1 MSHASE
7 YLDRLIEDTPEA
19 VGSVKS
25 TMDTISKNNL
35 SSFSHMNHEIG
46 LLLGQVQSGKT
57 GQMFGVM
64 SAAADSGFDLFLVL
78 TSGMT
83 ALQQQTFE
91 RAMQSLDTFNV
102 CNENDEVRFF
112 SKKLRQ
118 PTAIV
123 LKKNASVLRKWKNH
137 LASSGYCTGRPIF
150 IIDDEADAT
159 SLNTKVNKKELEE
172 KSTINQLL
180 EDIKHLCTSSFY
192 LQVTA
197 TPQPLLL
204 QSLDSGWKPKFI
216 HYFKPGNGYLGG
228 SFFYSKPTPFTNI
241 STQDDE
247 LSALLETDDTPH
259 GLKLAAAT
267 YLVTAAHQMSEKQ
280 KVCNFLIHPSSK
292 IDDHTVILNKLRKYM
307 NYVIANTD
315 DRSILSQLEQSYVGL
330 RQSKPDIID
339 FKDVIEFLASG
350 PKLNY
355 ITMNSGPD
363 SETTPDINT
372 GLNIVVGGNSL
383 GRGVTFKGLQTVY
396 YLRSAKKPQA
406 DTFWQ
411 HSRMFGYDRDPLLM
425 RIFMPRALY
434 NLFAEINSS
443 NEALYDQIEQGN
455 LDKLQLVFP
464 PGIKPTRSSVVDRN
478 KLDVLVGGVNY
489 FPPNPDQSN
498 ALTLDAILEKY
509 DSQKLTHEIDTAT
522 AIHILSNIKDD
533 KINNWSIGSYIS
545 ALRALSSQKGFDD
558 KLTLVVRRNRN
569 IGNKTGTMLSPDDR
583 RISSSIE
590 NKSVITLYRNIGDP
604 DKGWDG
610 SPFWMPN
617 LKLPKGK
624 VFYTGKDLEGDS
636 NPEG

>member
-1 MSHASE
+1 MSHAKE
-7 YLDRLIEDTPEA
+7 YLSRLAEDTPEA
-19 VGSVKS
+19 VLSVRE

-35 SSFSHMNHEIG
+35 ATFSHMDHEVG

-64 SAAADSGFDLFLVL
+64 SAAADHGFELFLVL

-91 RAMQSLDTFNV
+91 RAMQSIDTFNV

-118 PTAIV
+118 PTAVV

-159 SLNTKVNKKELEE
+159 SLNTKVNKKEIEE

-180 EDIKHLCTSSFY
+180 EDIKQLCTSSFY

-216 HYFKPGNGYLGG
+216 HYFRPGNGYLGG
-228 SFFYSKPTPFTNI
+228 SFFYSKPTPFTNK

-247 LSALLETDDTPH
+247 LSLLLETDDTPH
-259 GLKLAAAT
+259 GLKLAATT
-267 YLVTAAHQMSEKQ
+267 YLITSAHQMNEKR

-292 IDDHTVILNKLRKYM
+292 IDDHSVIMRKLKKYM
-307 NYVIANTD
+307 KQVIADPRNPVIQ
-315 DRSILSQLEQSYVGL
+315 RQLEQSYVDL

-339 FKDVIEFLASG
+339 FKDVISFLESD
-350 PKLNY
+350 PDFRY

-363 SETTPDINT
+363 SETTPDIDT
-372 GLNIVVGGNSL
+372 GLNVVVGGNSL

-425 RIFMPRALY
+425 RVFMPRALY

-443 NEALYDQIEQGN
+443 NEVLYDQIEQGN
-455 LDKLQLVFP
+455 LDKLQLMFP
-464 PGIKPTRSSVVDRN
+464 PGVKPTRDSVVDRS

-498 ALTLDAILEKY
+498 AFELDPALEKY
-509 DSQKLTHEIDTAT
+509 DAYRSYHTINTDTA
-522 AIHILSNIKDD
+522 IEILSKIKDD
-533 KINNWSIGSYIS
+533 KINNWSISSYIS
-545 ALRALSSQKGFDD
+545 ALRSLSSEKGFEDSVV
-558 KLTLVVRRNRN
+558 LIVRRGRN

-583 RISSSIE
+583 KLGSSIE
-590 NKSVITLYRNIGDP
+590 NKSVITLYRNVGDP

-624 VFYTGKDLEGDS
+624 VFYTGKTT
-636 NPEG
+636 

>member
-1 MSHASE
+1 MTRTHAKE
-7 YLDRLIEDTPEA
+7 YLERLSEDTPEA
-19 VGSVKS
+19 VASVRETIEAIS
-25 TMDTISKNNL
+25 TNNL
-35 SSFSHMNHEIG
+35 SKFTYMDHEVG

-64 SAAADSGFDLFLVL
+64 SAAADHGFELFLVL

-91 RAMQSLDTFNV
+91 RAMESIDTFNV
-102 CNENDEVRFF
+102 CNENDEVRFL

-118 PTAIV
+118 PTVVV
-123 LKKNASVLRKWKNH
+123 LKKNASVLRKWKNF

-180 EDIKHLCTSSFY
+180 EDIKHLCSSSFY

-197 TPQPLLL
+197 TPQPILL
-204 QSLDSGWKPKFI
+204 QSLESGWKPKFI
-216 HYFKPGNGYLGG
+216 HYFRPGNNYLGG

-247 LSALLETDDTPH
+247 LSLLLETNETPH
-259 GLKLAAAT
+259 GLKLAATT
-267 YLVTAAHQMSEKQ
+267 YLITAAHQMNEKR

-292 IDDHTVILNKLRKYM
+292 IDDHTVIANKLKKYM
-307 NYVIANTD
+307 QYVISNTD
-315 DRSILSQLEQSYVGL
+315 DIEVRRQLEQSYVGL
-330 RQSKPDIID
+330 QRSKPDIID
-339 FKDVIEFLASG
+339 FNDVIEFLDSK
-350 PKLNY
+350 PDFKY

-363 SETTPDINT
+363 SETTPNIGT
-372 GLNIVVGGNSL
+372 GLNVVVGGNSL

-425 RIFMPRALY
+425 RVFMPRALY

-443 NEALYDQIEQGN
+443 NEVLYDQIEQGN
-455 LDKLQLVFP
+455 IDKLQLMFP
-464 PGIKPTRSSVVDRN
+464 PGIKPTRDNVVDKS

-498 ALTLDAILEKY
+498 AFALDPLLAEFDEKEPM
-509 DSQKLTHEIDTAT
+509 HIIDTET
-522 AIHILSNIKDD
+522 AINILSKIEDD
-533 KINNWSIGSYIS
+533 KINNWNISSYIS
-545 ALRALSSQKGFDD
+545 ALKSLSSQKGFED
-558 KLTLVVRRNRN
+558 KVVLVVRRNRN
-569 IGNKTGTMLSPDDR
+569 IGNKTGTMLSEDDR
-583 RISSSIE
+583 RLGSKIDDT
-590 NKSVITLYRNIGDP
+590 SVITLYRNVGDP

-624 VFYTGKDLEGDS
+624 VFYTSKEAAQ
-636 NPEG
+636 

>member
-1 MSHASE
+1 MSHISE
-7 YLDRLIEDTPEA
+7 YLTNLAEDTPEA
-19 VGSVKS
+19 VASVRE
-25 TMDTISKNNL
+25 TVDEISKNHLAN
-35 SSFSHMNHEIG
+35 FSHMNHDVG

-57 GQMFGVM
+57 SQMFGVM
-64 SAAADSGFDLFLVL
+64 AAAADHGFELFLVL

-91 RAMQSLDTFNV
+91 RAMQSIDTFNV
-102 CNENDEVRFF
+102 CNENDEVRFL

-118 PTAIV
+118 PTAMV

-137 LASSGYCTGRPIF
+137 LASSGYCVGRPIF

-159 SLNTKVNKKELEE
+159 SLNTKVNKKLLEE
-172 KSTINQLL
+172 KSTINQTL
-180 EDIKHLCTSSFY
+180 EDIKHLCSSSFY

-247 LSALLETDDTPH
+247 LSLLLETDETPH
-259 GLKLAAAT
+259 GLKLAVTT
-267 YLVTAAHQMSEKQ
+267 YLITAAHQMSESR

-292 IDDHTVILNKLRKYM
+292 IDDHTVISNKLKKYM
-307 NYVIANTD
+307 KFVLANTGD
-315 DRSILSQLEQSYVGL
+315 PEVLRQLEQSYVGL

-339 FKDVIEFLASG
+339 FKDVIVFLNSEPEF
-350 PKLNY
+350 KY

-372 GLNIVVGGNSL
+372 GLNVVVGGNSL

-411 HSRMFGYDRDPLLM
+411 HCRMFGYDRDPLLM
-425 RIFMPRALY
+425 RVFMPRALY

-443 NEALYDQIEQGN
+443 NEVLYEQVEQGN
-455 LDKLQLVFP
+455 LDKLQLMFP
-464 PGIKPTRSSVVDRN
+464 PGLKPTRDSVVDKS
-478 KLDVLVGGVNY
+478 KLDILVGGVNY

-498 ALTLDAILEKY
+498 AFDLDPVLEQYSEKML
-509 DSQKLTHEIDTAT
+509 SHEITTDA
-522 AIHILSNIKDD
+522 AIGILSKIKDD
-533 KINNWSIGSYIS
+533 KINNWNISSYIS
-545 ALRALSSQKGFDD
+545 ALRALSSEKGFDD
-558 KLTLVVRRNRN
+558 KVILIVRRDRN

-583 RISSSIE
+583 KLGSTITK
-590 NKSVITLYRNIGDP
+590 KSVITLYRNVGDP

-624 VFYTGKDLEGDS
+624 VFYTGKDSD
-636 NPEG
+636 

>member
-1 MSHASE
+1 MSHSSD
-7 YLDRLIEDTPEA
+7 YLTRLAEETPEA
-19 VGSVKS
+19 VASVRE
-25 TMDTISKNNL
+25 TMSAISENNL
-35 SSFSHMNHEIG
+35 VNFSHMDHVVG

-57 GQMFGVM
+57 GQMFGAM
-64 SAAADSGFDLFLVL
+64 AAAADHGFELFLVL

-83 ALQQQTFE
+83 VLQQQTFE
-91 RAMQSLDTFNV
+91 RAMGSIDTFNI
-102 CNENDEVRFF
+102 CNESDEVRFF

-118 PTAIV
+118 PIAIV
-123 LKKNASVLRKWKNH
+123 LKKNASILRKWKNH

-159 SLNTKVNKKELEE
+159 SLNTKINEKDAEE

-180 EDIKHLCTSSFY
+180 DDIKKLCTSSFY

-204 QSLDSGWKPKFI
+204 QTLESGWKPKFI

-247 LSALLETDDTPH
+247 LSLLLETDETPH
-259 GLKLAAAT
+259 GLKLAATT
-267 YLVTAAHQMSEKQ
+267 YLITAAHQMEEKR

-292 IDDHTVILNKLRKYM
+292 IDDHAVIAQKLKNYM
-307 NYVIANTD
+307 NHVITNID
-315 DRSILSQLEQSYVGL
+315 DKDVQRQLEQSYVGL

-339 FKDVIEFLASG
+339 FKNVISFLKSK
-350 PKLNY
+350 PDFKY

-363 SETTPDINT
+363 SEATPNINT
-372 GLNIVVGGNSL
+372 GLNVVVGGNSL

-411 HSRMFGYDRDPLLM
+411 HSRMFGYDRDPLMM
-425 RIFMPRALY
+425 RVFMPRALY

-443 NEALYDQIEQGN
+443 NEVLYDQIEQGN
-455 LDKLQLVFP
+455 ISKLQLMFP
-464 PGIKPTRSSVVDRN
+464 PGVKPTRDNVIDKS

-498 ALTLDAILEKY
+498 AFELDPVLAQYDEQRPSHTINTEIAIE
-509 DSQKLTHEIDTAT
+509 
-522 AIHILSNIKDD
+522 ILSHIRDD
-533 KINNWSIGSYIS
+533 KANNWSIESYVS
-545 ALRALSSQKGFDD
+545 ALRSLASEKGFEDRIS
-558 KLTLVVRRNRN
+558 LIVRRNRN
-569 IGNKTGTMLSPDDR
+569 IGNQTGTMLSPDDR
-583 RISSSIE
+583 HLGASITD
-590 NKSVITLYRNIGDP
+590 KSVITMYRNVGDS

-610 SPFWMPN
+610 SPFWMTN

-624 VFYTGKDLEGDS
+624 IFYTSIEND
-636 NPEG
+636 N

>member
-7 YLDRLIEDTPEA
+7 YLARLTEETPEA
-19 VGSVKS
+19 VSSVRS
-25 TMDTISKNNL
+25 TMEAISKNNL
-35 SSFSHMNHEIG
+35 SSFSHMDHEIG

-64 SAAADSGFDLFLVL
+64 STAADHGFELFLVL

-91 RAMQSLDTFNV
+91 RAMQSIDTFNV

-118 PTAIV
+118 PTVVV

-137 LASSGYCTGRPIF
+137 LASSGYCQGRPIF

-204 QSLDSGWKPKFI
+204 QSLESGWKPKFI

-247 LSALLETDDTPH
+247 LSLLLETDLTPH
-259 GLKLAAAT
+259 GLKLAATT
-267 YLVTAAHQMSEKQ
+267 YLVTAAHRMREKR

-292 IDDHTVILNKLRKYM
+292 IDDHTVIATKLKNYM
-307 NYVIANTD
+307 QFVIDNVDSTEVH
-315 DRSILSQLEQSYVGL
+315 SQLEQSYVGL

-339 FKDVIEFLASG
+339 FKDVVNFLKSR
-350 PKLNY
+350 PNFKY

-372 GLNIVVGGNSL
+372 GLNVVVGGNSL

-425 RIFMPRALY
+425 RVFMPRALY

-443 NEALYDQIEQGN
+443 NEVLYEQIEQGN
-455 LDKLQLVFP
+455 LDKLQLMFP
-464 PGIKPTRSSVVDRN
+464 PGVKPTRDSVIDKS
-478 KLDVLVGGVNY
+478 KLDILVGGVNY

-498 ALTLDAILEKY
+498 AFELDPILEQYNEKQL
-509 DSQKLTHEIDTAT
+509 SHEITTAA
-522 AIHILSNIKDD
+522 AIDILSKIRDD
-533 KINNWSIGSYIS
+533 KINNWNISSYIS
-545 ALRALSSQKGFDD
+545 ALRSLSSEKGFDD
-558 KLTLVVRRNRN
+558 KIILIIRRDRN

-583 RISSSIE
+583 KLGSSID
-590 NKSVITLYRNIGDP
+590 NKSVITLYRNVGDS

-617 LKLPKGK
+617 LKLPKGR
-624 VFYTGKDLEGDS
+624 VFYTSKDLLET
-636 NPEG
+636 E

>member
-1 MSHASE
+1 MSHTSE
-7 YLDRLIEDTPEA
+7 YLARLAEDTPEA
-19 VGSVKS
+19 VASVRS
-25 TMDTISKNNL
+25 TVEAISKNNL
-35 SSFSHMNHEIG
+35 NNFSHMDHEVG

-64 SAAADSGFDLFLVL
+64 SAAADHGFELFLIL

-91 RAMQSLDTFNV
+91 RAMQSIDTFNV
-102 CNENDEVRFF
+102 CNESDDVRFF

-123 LKKNASVLRKWKNH
+123 LKKNASVLKKWKNH
-137 LASSGYCTGRPIF
+137 LASSGYCQGRPIF

-216 HYFKPGNGYLGG
+216 HYFKPGSAYLGG

-247 LSALLETDDTPH
+247 LSLLLETDATPH
-259 GLKLAAAT
+259 GLKLAAT
-267 YLVTAAHQMSEKQ
+267 SYLVTAAHQMSEKR

-292 IDDHTVILNKLRKYM
+292 IDDHTVIAGKLKSYMKY
-307 NYVIANTD
+307 VLANTD
-315 DRSILSQLEQSYVGL
+315 DPEILTQLEQSYVGL

-339 FKDVIEFLASG
+339 FKDVIEFLQSK
-350 PKLNY
+350 PDFKY

-363 SETTPDINT
+363 SETTPDIDT
-372 GLNIVVGGNSL
+372 GLNVIVGGNSL

-425 RIFMPRALY
+425 RVFMPRALY

-443 NEALYDQIEQGN
+443 NEVLFDQIEQGN
-455 LDKLQLVFP
+455 LDKLQLMFP
-464 PGIKPTRSSVVDRN
+464 PGVKPTRDSVVDKS
-478 KLDVLVGGVNY
+478 KLDILVGGVNY
-489 FPPNPDQSN
+489 FPPNPDQTN
-498 ALTLDAILEKY
+498 AFDLDPILEGY
-509 DSQKLTHEIDTAT
+509 DDKIRIHEVSTDTA
-522 AIHILSNIKDD
+522 IKILSKIKDD
-533 KINNWSIGSYIS
+533 KINNWNISSYIA
-545 ALRALSSQKGFDD
+545 ALRALSSEKGFVD
-558 KLTLVVRRNRN
+558 KVNLVVRRNRN
-569 IGNKTGTMLSPDDR
+569 IGNKTGTMLSEDDR
-583 RISSSIE
+583 KLGSSITDE
-590 NKSVITLYRNIGDP
+590 SVITLYRNVGDP
-604 DKGWDG
+604 DKNWDG
-610 SPFWMPN
+610 VPFWMTN

-624 VFYTGKDLEGDS
+624 VFYTGKDLTE
-636 NPEG
+636 

>member
-1 MSHASE
+1 MSHVSE
-7 YLDRLIEDTPEA
+7 YLTNLAEDTPEA
-19 VGSVKS
+19 VASVRG
-25 TMDTISKNNL
+25 TVNDISKNHLAN
-35 SSFSHMNHEIG
+35 FSYMNHEVG

-64 SAAADSGFDLFLVL
+64 SAAADHGFELFLVL

-91 RAMQSLDTFNV
+91 RAMQSIDTFNV
-102 CNENDEVRFF
+102 CNENDEVRFL

-159 SLNTKVNKKELEE
+159 SLNTKINKKDLEE
-172 KSTINQLL
+172 KSTINQIL

-204 QSLDSGWKPKFI
+204 QSLDSGWKPEFI

-247 LSALLETDDTPH
+247 LSLLLETDETPH
-259 GLKLAAAT
+259 GLKLAATT
-267 YLVTAAHQMSEKQ
+267 YLVTAAHQMSEKR

-292 IDDHTVILNKLRKYM
+292 IDDHTVIANKLKTYM
-307 NYVIANTD
+307 KYVIANTD
-315 DRSILSQLEQSYVGL
+315 DPEVQRQLEQSYVGL

-339 FKDVIEFLASG
+339 FKDVISFLGSK
-350 PKLNY
+350 PDFKY

-363 SETTPDINT
+363 SETTPDIND

-425 RIFMPRALY
+425 RVFMPRALY

-443 NEALYDQIEQGN
+443 NEVLYEQIEHGN
-455 LDKLQLVFP
+455 LDKLQLMFP
-464 PGIKPTRSSVVDRN
+464 PGVKPTRDSVVDKS

-498 ALTLDAILEKY
+498 AFELDSILEQYNEK
-509 DSQKLTHEIDTAT
+509 KLSHEIDTET
-522 AIHILSNIKDD
+522 AINILSRIKDD
-533 KINNWSIGSYIS
+533 KINNWNISSYIS
-545 ALRALSSQKGFDD
+545 ALRALASEKGFDD
-558 KLTLVVRRNRN
+558 KIVLIVRRDRN

-583 RISSSIE
+583 RLGGSVTE
-590 NKSVITLYRNIGDP
+590 KSVITLYRNVGDP

-624 VFYTGKDLEGDS
+624 VFYTGKDLIE
-636 NPEG
+636 EE

>member
-1 MSHASE
+1 MSHSSE
-7 YLDRLIEDTPEA
+7 YLARLAEDTPEA
-19 VGSVKS
+19 VASVRA
-25 TMDTISKNNL
+25 TVEAISKNNL
-35 SSFSHMNHEIG
+35 ANFSHMDHEVG

-64 SAAADSGFDLFLVL
+64 SAAADHGFELFLVL

-91 RAMQSLDTFNV
+91 RAMQSVDTFNV
-102 CNENDEVRFF
+102 CNENDDVRFF

-137 LASSGYCTGRPIF
+137 LASSGYCQGRPIF

-159 SLNTKVNKKELEE
+159 SLNTKINKKELEE

-216 HYFKPGNGYLGG
+216 HYFKPGNAYLGG

-247 LSALLETDDTPH
+247 LSLLLETDETPH
-259 GLKLAAAT
+259 GLKLAAT
-267 YLVTAAHQMSEKQ
+267 SYLITAAHQMGEKR

-292 IDDHTVILNKLRKYM
+292 IDDHTTIARKLKSYM
-307 NYVIANTD
+307 KHVIANTD
-315 DRSILSQLEQSYVGL
+315 VPEVLTQLEQSYVGL
-330 RQSKPDIID
+330 RQSKPDIVD
-339 FKDVIEFLASG
+339 FKDVISFLKSD
-350 PKLNY
+350 PDFKY

-363 SETTPDINT
+363 SETTPNIDT
-372 GLNIVVGGNSL
+372 GLNIIVGGNSL

-425 RIFMPRALY
+425 RVFMPRALY

-443 NEALYDQIEQGN
+443 NEVLYDQIEQGN
-455 LDKLQLVFP
+455 LEKLQLMFP
-464 PGIKPTRSSVVDRN
+464 PGVKPTRDSVIDKS

-489 FPPNPDQSN
+489 FPPNPDQTN
-498 ALTLDAILEKY
+498 AFDLDPILEEY
-509 DSQKLTHEIDTAT
+509 DETTRLHEIDTET
-522 AIHILSNIKDD
+522 AIAILSKIKDD
-533 KINNWSIGSYIS
+533 KINNWNISSYIA
-545 ALRALSSQKGFDD
+545 ALRALSSEKGFVD
-558 KLTLVVRRNRN
+558 KLNLVVRRSRN
-569 IGNKTGTMLSPDDR
+569 IGNKTGTMLSEDDR
-583 RISSSIE
+583 RLGSSITDE
-590 NKSVITLYRNIGDP
+590 SVITLYRNVGDP

-610 SPFWMPN
+610 VPFWMTN
-617 LKLPKGK
+617 LKLPKGR
-624 VFYTGKDLEGDS
+624 VFYTGKDLE
-636 NPEG
+636 E

>member
-7 YLDRLIEDTPEA
+7 YLTRLAEDTPEA
-19 VGSVKS
+19 VASVKG
-25 TMDTISKNNL
+25 TIDAISKNNL
-35 SSFSHMNHEIG
+35 ATFSHMDHDVG

-64 SAAADSGFDLFLVL
+64 SAAADHGFELFLVL

-91 RAMQSLDTFNV
+91 RAIESIDTFNV
-102 CNENDEVRFF
+102 CDENDEIQFF
-112 SKKLRQ
+112 AKRLRQ
-118 PTAIV
+118 PTVVV
-123 LKKNASVLRKWKNH
+123 LKKNASVLKKWKNH

-159 SLNTKVNKKELEE
+159 SLNTKVNKKDLEE

-180 EDIKHLCTSSFY
+180 EDIKRLCTSSFY

-197 TPQPLLL
+197 TPQPILL
-204 QSLDSGWKPKFI
+204 QTLESGWKPKFI
-216 HYFKPGNGYLGG
+216 HYFMPGNGYLGG

-247 LSALLETDDTPH
+247 LSLLLETDETPH
-259 GLKLAAAT
+259 GLKLAATT
-267 YLVTAAHQMSEKQ
+267 YLITAAHQMSEKR

-292 IDDHTVILNKLRKYM
+292 IDDHTVIATKLKKYM
-307 NYVIANTD
+307 KHVIANVD
-315 DRSILSQLEQSYVGL
+315 DEDVQRQLEQSYVGL

-339 FKDVIEFLASG
+339 FKDVMSFLKSN
-350 PKLNY
+350 PDFKY

-363 SETTPDINT
+363 SETTPNINT
-372 GLNIVVGGNSL
+372 GLNVVVGGNSL

-425 RIFMPRALY
+425 RVFMPRALY

-443 NEALYDQIEQGN
+443 NEVLYDQIEQGN
-455 LDKLQLVFP
+455 IDDLQLMFP
-464 PGIKPTRSSVVDRN
+464 PGIKPTRDSVVDKSR
-478 KLDVLVGGVNY
+478 LDVLVGGVNY

-498 ALTLDAILEKY
+498 AFDLDPILEQY
-509 DSQKLTHEIDTAT
+509 DESKPSHKIDTET
-522 AIHILSNIKDD
+522 AIEILLKIKDD
-533 KINNWSIGSYIS
+533 KINNWNVGTYVS
-545 ALRALSSQKGFDD
+545 ALKSLSSEKGFDD
-558 KLTLVVRRNRN
+558 EIALIVRRNRN

-583 RISSSIE
+583 HIGAAITD
-590 NKSVITLYRNIGDP
+590 KSVITLYRNVGDS

-617 LKLPKGK
+617 LKLPKGRI
-624 VFYTGKDLEGDS
+624 FYTSTE
-636 NPEG
+636 

>member
-7 YLDRLIEDTPEA
+7 YLARLADDTPEA
-19 VGSVKS
+19 VSSVRG
-25 TMDTISKNNL
+25 TMELISKDNL
-35 SSFSHMNHEIG
+35 SKFSYMDHEVG

-64 SAAADSGFDLFLVL
+64 SAAADHGFELFLVL

-91 RAMQSLDTFNV
+91 RAMQSIDTFNV

-118 PTAIV
+118 PTAVV

-137 LASSGYCTGRPIF
+137 LASSGYCSGRPIF

-216 HYFKPGNGYLGG
+216 HYFRPGNGYLGG
-228 SFFYSKPTPFTNI
+228 SFFYSKPTPFTNK

-247 LSALLETDDTPH
+247 LSLLLETDETPR
-259 GLKLAAAT
+259 GLKIAAT
-267 YLVTAAHQMSEKQ
+267 TYLITAAHQMRERR

-292 IDDHTVILNKLRKYM
+292 IDDHAIILRKLKRYM
-307 NYVIANTD
+307 KHVISNLD
-315 DRSILSQLEQSYVGL
+315 HPDVVRQLEQSYVDL

-339 FKDVIEFLASG
+339 MKDVIKFLESD
-350 PKLNY
+350 PDFKY

-363 SETTPDINT
+363 SETTPSIDT
-372 GLNIVVGGNSL
+372 GLNVVVGGNSL

-425 RIFMPRALY
+425 RVFMPRALY

-443 NEALYDQIEQGN
+443 NEVLYDQIEQGN
-455 LDKLQLVFP
+455 LDKLQLMFP
-464 PGIKPTRSSVVDRN
+464 PGVKPTRDSVVDKS

-489 FPPNPDQSN
+489 FPPDPDQAN
-498 ALTLDAILEKY
+498 AFDLDPILEAY
-509 DSQKLTHEIDTAT
+509 DDKQASHIIDTDT
-522 AIHILSNIKDD
+522 AIMILSQIEDD
-533 KINNWSIGSYIS
+533 KINNWSVNSYIS
-545 ALRALSSQKGFDD
+545 ALRALSSEKGFDD
-558 KLTLVVRRNRN
+558 RVVLIVRRNRN

-583 RISSSIE
+583 KLGSSIE
-590 NKSVITLYRNIGDP
+590 NKSVITLYRNVGDP
-604 DKGWDG
+604 DKGWEG

-624 VFYTGKDLEGDS
+624 VFYTGKDL
-636 NPEG
+636 

>member
-1 MSHASE
+1 MKHASE
-7 YLDRLIEDTPEA
+7 YLARLAEETPEA
-19 VGSVKS
+19 VSSVRETIDS
-25 TMDTISKNNL
+25 ISKNNL
-35 SSFSHMNHEIG
+35 VNFSHMDHEVG

-64 SAAADSGFDLFLVL
+64 SAAADHGFEIFLVL

-91 RAMQSLDTFNV
+91 RAMGSIDTFNV

-137 LASSGYCTGRPIF
+137 LASSGYCIGRPIF

-159 SLNTKVNKKELEE
+159 SLNTKVNKKDIEE

-180 EDIKHLCTSSFY
+180 EDIKGLCTSSFY

-204 QSLDSGWKPKFI
+204 QTLESGWKPKFI

-247 LSALLETDDTPH
+247 LSVLLETSETPH
-259 GLKLAAAT
+259 GLKLAATT
-267 YLVTAAHQMSEKQ
+267 YLITAAHQMKEKR

-292 IDDHTVILNKLRKYM
+292 IDDHTVIATKLKRYM
-307 NYVIANTD
+307 QHVIANAD
-315 DRSILSQLEQSYVGL
+315 NEEVQRQLEQSYVGL

-339 FKDVIEFLASG
+339 FKDVITFLKSNPG
-350 PKLNY
+350 FKY

-363 SETTPDINT
+363 SESTPNINT

-425 RIFMPRALY
+425 RVFMPRALY

-443 NEALYDQIEQGN
+443 NEVLYDQIEQGN
-455 LDKLQLVFP
+455 IDKLQLMFP
-464 PGIKPTRSSVVDRN
+464 PGVKPTRDSVVDKS

-489 FPPNPDQSN
+489 FPPNPDQTN
-498 ALTLDAILEKY
+498 AYELDPILEKY
-509 DSQKLTHEIDTAT
+509 DESKASHVIDTET
-522 AIHILSNIKDD
+522 AIEILSHIKDD
-533 KINNWSIGSYIS
+533 KINNWSIGSYLS
-545 ALRALSSQKGFDD
+545 ALRSLSSEKGFDD
-558 KLTLVVRRNRN
+558 KLVLVVRRGRN

-583 RISSSIE
+583 HLGASIAD
-590 NKSVITLYRNIGDP
+590 KSVITLYRNVGDS

-610 SPFWMPN
+610 SPFWMTN
-617 LKLPKGK
+617 LKLPKGRI
-624 VFYTGKDLEGDS
+624 FYTSSES
-636 NPEG
+636 E

>member
-7 YLDRLIEDTPEA
+7 YLARLAEDTPEA
-19 VGSVKS
+19 VSSVRG
-25 TMDTISKNNL
+25 TMDLISKENL
-35 SSFSHMNHEIG
+35 SNFSYMDHEVG

-64 SAAADSGFDLFLVL
+64 SAAADHGFELFLVL

-91 RAMQSLDTFNV
+91 RAMQSIDTFNV

-118 PTAIV
+118 PTAVV

-137 LASSGYCTGRPIF
+137 LASSGYCNGRPIF

-216 HYFKPGNGYLGG
+216 HYFRPGNGYLGG
-228 SFFYSKPTPFTNI
+228 SFFYSKPTPFTNK

-247 LSALLETDDTPH
+247 LSLLLETDETPR
-259 GLKLAAAT
+259 GLKIAAT
-267 YLVTAAHQMSEKQ
+267 TYLITAAHQMRERR

-292 IDDHTVILNKLRKYM
+292 IDDHAVILRKLKYYM
-307 NYVIANTD
+307 KHVISNLNNPDVA
-315 DRSILSQLEQSYVGL
+315 RQLEQSYVDL
-330 RQSKPDIID
+330 RQSKPDLLDMKEVIKFLKSEPA
-339 FKDVIEFLASG
+339 FK
-350 PKLNY
+350 Y

-363 SETTPDINT
+363 SETTPDIDT
-372 GLNIVVGGNSL
+372 GLNVVVGGNSL

-425 RIFMPRALY
+425 RVFMPRALY

-443 NEALYDQIEQGN
+443 NEVLYDQIEQGN
-455 LDKLQLVFP
+455 LDKLQLMFP
-464 PGIKPTRSSVVDRN
+464 PGVKPTRDNVVDKS

-489 FPPNPDQSN
+489 FPPDPDQTN
-498 ALTLDAILEKY
+498 AFELDPLLENY
-509 DSQKLTHEIDTAT
+509 DEQRPSHTIDTNT
-522 AIHILSNIKDD
+522 AISLLSKIEDD
-533 KINNWSIGSYIS
+533 KINNWSVNSYIA
-545 ALRALSSQKGFDD
+545 ALRALSSEKGFDD
-558 KLTLVVRRNRN
+558 RITLIVRRNRN

-583 RISSSIE
+583 KLGMSIE
-590 NKSVITLYRNIGDP
+590 DRSVITLYRNIGDP

-624 VFYTGKDLEGDS
+624 VFYTGKDL
-636 NPEG
+636 

>member
-1 MSHASE
+1 MSHVSE
-7 YLDRLIEDTPEA
+7 YLANLAEDTPEA
-19 VGSVKS
+19 VASVRG
-25 TMDTISKNNL
+25 TIEAISKNNL
-35 SSFSHMNHEIG
+35 SKFTHIDHEVG

-64 SAAADSGFDLFLVL
+64 SAAADHGFELFLVL

-91 RAMQSLDTFNV
+91 RAMQSIDTFNV
-102 CNENDEVRFF
+102 CNENDDVRFF

-123 LKKNASVLRKWKNH
+123 LKKNASVLKKWKNH
-137 LASSGYCTGRPIF
+137 LASSGYCLGRPIF
-150 IIDDEADAT
+150 IIDDETDAT
-159 SLNTKVNKKELEE
+159 SLNTKVNKKDWEE

-180 EDIKHLCTSSFY
+180 EDIKQLCTSSFY

-216 HYFKPGNGYLGG
+216 HYFRPGNGYLGG

-247 LSALLETDDTPH
+247 LSLLLETDETPH
-259 GLKLAAAT
+259 GLKLAATT
-267 YLVTAAHQMSEKQ
+267 YLITAAHQMSEKR

-292 IDDHTVILNKLRKYM
+292 IDDHTVIANKLKKYM
-307 NYVIANTD
+307 QYVITHTED
-315 DRSILSQLEQSYVGL
+315 SDVQRQLEQSYVGL

-339 FKDVIEFLASG
+339 FKDVVSFLKSDPG
-350 PKLNY
+350 FKY
-355 ITMNSGPD
+355 ITMNSGPNSESTPNID
-363 SETTPDINT
+363 S
-372 GLNIVVGGNSL
+372 GLNVVVGGNSL

-425 RIFMPRALY
+425 RVFMPRALY

-443 NEALYDQIEQGN
+443 NEVLYDQIEQGN
-455 LDKLQLVFP
+455 LDKLQLMFP
-464 PGIKPTRSSVVDRN
+464 PGVKPTRDSVVDKS
-478 KLDVLVGGVNY
+478 KLDILVGGVNY
-489 FPPNPDQSN
+489 FPPNPDQTN
-498 ALTLDAILEKY
+498 AFELDPILEAY
-509 DSQKLTHEIDTAT
+509 DEKTRVHTIDTAK
-522 AIHILSNIKDD
+522 AIDILSKIKDD
-533 KINNWSIGSYIS
+533 QINNWNISSYIA
-545 ALRALSSQKGFDD
+545 ALRALSSEKGFDD
-558 KLTLVVRRNRN
+558 KIALVVRRARN
-569 IGNKTGTMLSPDDR
+569 IGNKTGTMLSEDDR
-583 RISSSIE
+583 KIGSAITD
-590 NKSVITLYRNIGDP
+590 KSVITLYRNVGDP

-624 VFYTGKDLEGDS
+624 VFYTGKDSDQ
-636 NPEG
+636 

>member
-7 YLDRLIEDTPEA
+7 YLERLAEDTPEA
-19 VGSVKS
+19 VASVRG
-25 TMDTISKNNL
+25 TMDSISKNNL
-35 SSFSHMNHEIG
+35 AKFSYMDHEVG

-64 SAAADSGFDLFLVL
+64 SAAADHGFELFLIL

-91 RAMQSLDTFNV
+91 RAMQSVDTFNV

-118 PTAIV
+118 PTAVV

-137 LASSGYCTGRPIF
+137 LASSGYCNGRPIF

-159 SLNTKVNKKELEE
+159 SLNTKINKKELEE

-180 EDIKHLCTSSFY
+180 EDIKYLCTSSFY

-204 QSLDSGWKPKFI
+204 QSLDSEWKPKFI
-216 HYFKPGNGYLGG
+216 HYFRPGNGYLGG
-228 SFFYSKPTPFTNI
+228 SFFYSKPTPFTNK

-247 LSALLETDDTPH
+247 LSLLLETDETPR
-259 GLKLAAAT
+259 GLKIAAT
-267 YLVTAAHQMSEKQ
+267 TYLITAAHQMRERR

-292 IDDHTVILNKLRKYM
+292 IDDHAVILRKLKTYM
-307 NYVIANTD
+307 KHVISNVD
-315 DRSILSQLEQSYVGL
+315 HPDVIRQLEQSYVDL
-330 RQSKPDIID
+330 RQSKPDILDMKEVVRFLRSEPD
-339 FKDVIEFLASG
+339 FK
-350 PKLNY
+350 Y

-363 SETTPDINT
+363 SETTPSIDT
-372 GLNIVVGGNSL
+372 GLNVVVGGNSL

-425 RIFMPRALY
+425 RVFMPRALY

-443 NEALYDQIEQGN
+443 NEVLYDQIEQGN
-455 LDKLQLVFP
+455 LDKLQLIFP
-464 PGIKPTRSSVVDRN
+464 PGVKPTRDSVVDKS

-489 FPPNPDQSN
+489 FPPDPDQTN
-498 ALTLDAILEKY
+498 AFELDPLLEQY
-509 DSQKLTHEIDTAT
+509 DESKTSHSIDTNT
-522 AIHILSNIKDD
+522 AVKILSKIEDD
-533 KINNWSIGSYIS
+533 KINNWSVNSYIS
-545 ALRALSSQKGFDD
+545 ALRALSSEKGFDD
-558 KLTLVVRRNRN
+558 EITLIVRRNRN

-583 RISSSIE
+583 KLGMSIE
-590 NKSVITLYRNIGDP
+590 DRSVITLYRNIGDP
-604 DKGWDG
+604 DKGWEG
-610 SPFWMPN
+610 APFWMPN

-624 VFYTGKDLEGDS
+624 VFYTGKDL
-636 NPEG
+636 

>member
-1 MSHASE
+1 MSHVSE
-7 YLDRLIEDTPEA
+7 YLKLLAEETPEA
-19 VGSVKS
+19 VSSVRG
-25 TMDTISKNNL
+25 TVDAISKNNL
-35 SSFSHMNHEIG
+35 AKFTYMDHEVG

-57 GQMFGVM
+57 SQMFGVM
-64 SAAADSGFDLFLVL
+64 SAAADYGFELFIVL

-91 RAMQSLDTFNV
+91 RATQSIDTFNV

-118 PTAIV
+118 PTVIV
-123 LKKNASVLRKWKNH
+123 LKKNASVLRKWKNN
-137 LASSGYCTGRPIF
+137 LASSGYCVGRPIF

-159 SLNTKVNKKELEE
+159 SLNTKVNKKDLEE

-180 EDIKHLCTSSFY
+180 EDIKKLCTSSFY

-216 HYFKPGNGYLGG
+216 HYFRPGNGYLGG
-228 SFFYSKPTPFTNI
+228 AFFYSKPTPFTNI

-247 LSALLETDDTPH
+247 LSLLLETDDIPH
-259 GLKLAAAT
+259 GLRLAATT
-267 YLVTAAHQMSEKQ
+267 YLITAAHQMHEKR

-292 IDDHTVILNKLRKYM
+292 IDDHTVIALKLKKYM
-307 NYVIANTD
+307 QHVIANVD
-315 DRSILSQLEQSYVGL
+315 DLDVRRQLEQSYVGL

-339 FKDVIEFLASG
+339 FKEVINFIKSN
-350 PKLNY
+350 PDFNY

-363 SETTPDINT
+363 SETTPNINV
-372 GLNIVVGGNSL
+372 GLNVVVGGNSL

-425 RIFMPRALY
+425 RVFMPRALY

-443 NEALYDQIEQGN
+443 NEVLYEQIEQGN
-455 LDKLQLVFP
+455 LDKLQLMFP
-464 PGIKPTRSSVVDRN
+464 PGVKPTRDNVVDKS
-478 KLDVLVGGVNY
+478 KLDILVGGVNY

-498 ALTLDAILEKY
+498 AFEIDPILAGY
-509 DSQKLTHEIDTAT
+509 DDRRLHEIDTKT
-522 AIHILSNIKDD
+522 AIDILSNIKED
-533 KINNWSIGSYIS
+533 KINNWSIRSYIS
-545 ALRALSSQKGFDD
+545 ALRSLSCEKGFED
-558 KLTLVVRRNRN
+558 KVILIVRRDRN

-583 RISSSIE
+583 HLGASITD
-590 NKSVITLYRNIGDP
+590 KSVITLYRNVGDS

-610 SPFWMPN
+610 SPFWMTN

-624 VFYTGKDLEGDS
+624 IFYTTSETL
-636 NPEG
+636 

>member
-1 MSHASE
+1 MSHAE
-7 YLDRLIEDTPEA
+7 KYLARLAEETPEA
-19 VGSVKS
+19 VSSVRG
-25 TMDTISKNNL
+25 TMEAISKNNL
-35 SSFSHMNHEIG
+35 ASFSHMEHEVG

-64 SAAADSGFDLFLVL
+64 SAAADHGFDLFLVL

-91 RAMQSLDTFNV
+91 RAMESVDTFNV
-102 CNENDEVRFF
+102 CNENDEIRFL

-118 PTAIV
+118 PTVVV

-159 SLNTKVNKKELEE
+159 SLNTKVNKKDLEE

-180 EDIKHLCTSSFY
+180 EDIKNLCTSSFY

-216 HYFKPGNGYLGG
+216 HYFRPGNGYLGG

-241 STQDDE
+241 STRDDE
-247 LSALLETDDTPH
+247 LSLLLETDETPH
-259 GLKLAAAT
+259 GLKLAATT
-267 YLVTAAHQMSEKQ
+267 YLVTAAHRMHEKR

-292 IDDHTVILNKLRKYM
+292 IDDHTVIARKLESYM
-307 NYVIANTD
+307 RHVVANVD
-315 DRSILSQLEQSYVGL
+315 DEGVRNQLEQSYMGL

-339 FKDVIEFLASG
+339 FNDVLVFLRSAPEF
-350 PKLNY
+350 NF

-363 SETTPDINT
+363 SETTPNINT

-425 RIFMPRALY
+425 RVFMPRALY

-443 NEALYDQIEQGN
+443 NEVLYDRIEEDGS
-455 LDKLQLVFP
+455 LEGLQLMFA
-464 PGIKPTRSSVVDRN
+464 PGIKPTRDSVIDRS

-489 FPPNPDQSN
+489 FPPNPDQTN
-498 ALTLDAILEKY
+498 AFDLDPILEKY
-509 DSQKLTHEIDTAT
+509 DENQDSYTITTEE
-522 AIHILSNIKDD
+522 AINILKNIKDD
-533 KINNWSIGSYIS
+533 KINNWHVGSYVS
-545 ALRALSSQKGFDD
+545 ALRSIAAEKGFDD
-558 KLTLVVRRNRN
+558 EVVLIVRRNRN
-569 IGNKTGTMLSPDDR
+569 IGSKTGTMLSPDDR
-583 RISSSIE
+583 RLGSGITD
-590 NKSVITLYRNIGDP
+590 KSVVTLYRNVGDS

-624 VFYTGKDLEGDS
+624 IFYATSEGAQ
-636 NPEG
+636 E

>member
-1 MSHASE
+1 MSHAAE
-7 YLDRLIEDTPEA
+7 YLARLAEDTPEA
-19 VGSVKS
+19 VASVRG
-25 TMDTISKNNL
+25 TMDLISRDNL
-35 SSFSHMNHEIG
+35 SKFSYMDHEVG

-64 SAAADSGFDLFLVL
+64 SAAADHGFELFLVL

-91 RAMQSLDTFNV
+91 RAMQSIDTFNV
-102 CNENDEVRFF
+102 CNENDDVRFF

-118 PTAIV
+118 PTAVV

-137 LASSGYCTGRPIF
+137 LASSGYCNGRPIF

-216 HYFKPGNGYLGG
+216 HYFRPGNGYLGG
-228 SFFYSKPTPFTNI
+228 SFFYSKPTPFTNK

-247 LSALLETDDTPH
+247 LSLLLETDETPR
-259 GLKLAAAT
+259 GLKIAAT
-267 YLVTAAHQMSEKQ
+267 TYLITAAHQIREHR

-292 IDDHTVILNKLRKYM
+292 IDDHAVILRKMKRYM
-307 NYVIANTD
+307 KYVISNPDHPDVA
-315 DRSILSQLEQSYVGL
+315 RQLEQSYVDL
-330 RQSKPDIID
+330 RQSKPDLIDMKDVVKFLNSEPD
-339 FKDVIEFLASG
+339 FK
-350 PKLNY
+350 Y

-363 SETTPDINT
+363 SETTPSIDT
-372 GLNIVVGGNSL
+372 GLNVVVGGNSL

-425 RIFMPRALY
+425 RVFMPRALY

-443 NEALYDQIEQGN
+443 NEVLYDQIEQGN
-455 LDKLQLVFP
+455 LDKLQLMFP
-464 PGIKPTRSSVVDRN
+464 PGVKPTRDSVVDKG

-489 FPPNPDQSN
+489 FPPDPDQTN
-498 ALTLDAILEKY
+498 AFELDPLLEPY
-509 DSQKLTHEIDTAT
+509 DEKLPVHTINTET
-522 AIHILSNIKDD
+522 AISLLSKIEDD
-533 KINNWSIGSYIS
+533 KINNWSVNSYIA

-558 KLTLVVRRNRN
+558 RVALIIRRNRN

-583 RISSSIE
+583 KLGTAIE
-590 NKSVITLYRNIGDP
+590 DRSVITLYRNIGDP

-610 SPFWMPN
+610 APFWMPN

-624 VFYTGKDLEGDS
+624 VFYTGKDLQEIIDH
-636 NPEG
+636 

>member
-7 YLDRLIEDTPEA
+7 YLVRLAEDTPEA
-19 VGSVKS
+19 VASVRE
-25 TMDTISKNNL
+25 TIDAISKNNL
-35 SSFSHMNHEIG
+35 AHFSHMDHEVG

-64 SAAADSGFDLFLVL
+64 SAAADHGFELFLVL

-91 RAMQSLDTFNV
+91 RAMQCIDTFNV

-112 SKKLRQ
+112 SKKLRH
-118 PTAIV
+118 PTVVV
-123 LKKNASVLRKWKNH
+123 LKKNASVLKKWKNH
-137 LASSGYCTGRPIF
+137 IASSGYCVGRPIF

-159 SLNTKVNKKELEE
+159 SLNTKINQKDLDE

-180 EDIKHLCTSSFY
+180 EDIKKLCTSSFY

-204 QSLDSGWKPKFI
+204 QSLETGWKPQFI

-247 LSALLETDDTPH
+247 LSLLLETNETPH
-259 GLKLAAAT
+259 GLKLAAT
-267 YLVTAAHQMSEKQ
+267 SYLVTAAHQMSEKR

-292 IDDHTVILNKLRKYM
+292 IDDHTIIANKLKKYM
-307 NYVIANTD
+307 EYVIANTD
-315 DRSILSQLEQSYVGL
+315 EPGVKSQLEQAYVGL

-339 FKDVIEFLASG
+339 FKDVISTLKSRPDF
-350 PKLNY
+350 KY
-355 ITMNSGPD
+355 ITMNSGPN
-363 SETTPDINT
+363 SETTPNIDS
-372 GLNIVVGGNSL
+372 GLNVVVGGNSL
-383 GRGVTFKGLQTVY
+383 GRGVTFKGLQTIY

-425 RIFMPRALY
+425 RVFMPRALY
-434 NLFAEINSS
+434 NLFAEINNS
-443 NEALYDQIEQGN
+443 NEVLYDQIEQGN
-455 LDKLQLVFP
+455 LDKLQLMFP
-464 PGIKPTRSSVVDRN
+464 PGVKPTRDSVIDRS
-478 KLDVLVGGVNY
+478 KLDILVGGVNY
-489 FPPNPDQSN
+489 FPPSPDQTN
-498 ALTLDAILEKY
+498 AFDLDPVLEQY
-509 DSQKLTHEIDTAT
+509 DENKPSYVIDTDT
-522 AIHILSNIKDD
+522 AISILSKIKDD
-533 KINNWSIGSYIS
+533 KINNWSIGSYVS
-545 ALRALSSQKGFDD
+545 ALRALSSEKGFED
-558 KLTLVVRRNRN
+558 KVVLIIRRNRN

-583 RISSSIE
+583 HLGSVIE
-590 NKSVITLYRNIGDP
+590 DKSVITLYRNVGDP

-610 SPFWMPN
+610 TPFWMPN

-624 VFYTGKDLEGDS
+624 VFYTGLDLE
-636 NPEG
+636 

>member
-7 YLDRLIEDTPEA
+7 YLARLADDTPEA
-19 VGSVKS
+19 VSSVRG
-25 TMDTISKNNL
+25 TMELISKDNL
-35 SSFSHMNHEIG
+35 SKFSYMDHEVG

-64 SAAADSGFDLFLVL
+64 SAAADHGFELFLVL

-91 RAMQSLDTFNV
+91 RAMQSIDTFNV

-118 PTAIV
+118 PTAVV

-137 LASSGYCTGRPIF
+137 LASSGYCNGRPIF

-159 SLNTKVNKKELEE
+159 SLNTKINKKELEE

-197 TPQPLLL
+197 TPQPILL

-216 HYFKPGNGYLGG
+216 HYFRPGNGYLGG
-228 SFFYSKPTPFTNI
+228 SFFYSKPTPFTNK

-247 LSALLETDDTPH
+247 LSLLLETDETPR
-259 GLKLAAAT
+259 GLKIAAT
-267 YLVTAAHQMSEKQ
+267 TYLITAAHQMRERR

-292 IDDHTVILNKLRKYM
+292 IDDHAVILRKLKHYM
-307 NYVIANTD
+307 KYVISNLDNAD
-315 DRSILSQLEQSYVGL
+315 VARQLEQSYVDL
-330 RQSKPDIID
+330 RQSKPDLLDMKEVVRFLKSEPD
-339 FKDVIEFLASG
+339 FK
-350 PKLNY
+350 Y

-363 SETTPDINT
+363 SETTPSIDA
-372 GLNIVVGGNSL
+372 GLNVVVGGNSL

-425 RIFMPRALY
+425 RVFMPRALY

-443 NEALYDQIEQGN
+443 NEVLYDQIEQGN
-455 LDKLQLVFP
+455 LDKLQLMFP
-464 PGIKPTRSSVVDRN
+464 PGVKPTRDSVVDKS
-478 KLDVLVGGVNY
+478 KLDILVGGVNY
-489 FPPNPDQSN
+489 FPPDPDQTN
-498 ALTLDAILEKY
+498 AFELDPLLEDY
-509 DSQKLTHEIDTAT
+509 DEQRSSHTIDTNT
-522 AIHILSNIKDD
+522 AISLLSKIEDD
-533 KINNWSIGSYIS
+533 KINNWSVNSYIS
-545 ALRALSSQKGFDD
+545 ALRALSSEKGFDD
-558 KLTLVVRRNRN
+558 RVTLIVRRNRN

-583 RISSSIE
+583 KLGMSIE
-590 NKSVITLYRNIGDP
+590 DRSVITLYRNIGDP

-624 VFYTGKDLEGDS
+624 VFYTGKDL
-636 NPEG
+636 

>member
-1 MSHASE
+1 MSHAGE
-7 YLDRLIEDTPEA
+7 YLTRLAEDTPEA
-19 VGSVKS
+19 VASVRE
-25 TMDTISKNNL
+25 TIEAISRDNL
-35 SSFSHMNHEIG
+35 ATFSHMDHEVG

-57 GQMFGVM
+57 SQMFGVM
-64 SAAADSGFDLFLVL
+64 AAAADHGFELFLVL

-91 RAMQSLDTFNV
+91 RAMASIDTFNV

-118 PTAIV
+118 PTVIV

-159 SLNTKVNKKELEE
+159 SLNTKINKKEAEE

-180 EDIKHLCTSSFY
+180 EDIKGLCTSSFY

-204 QSLDSGWKPKFI
+204 QALESGWKPKFI
-216 HYFKPGNGYLGG
+216 HYFTPGNGYLGG

-247 LSALLETDDTPH
+247 LSILLETDETPH
-259 GLKLAAAT
+259 GLKLAAT
-267 YLVTAAHQMSEKQ
+267 SYLITAAHQMKEKR

-292 IDDHTVILNKLRKYM
+292 IDDHTIIASKLKRYMQHVITN
-307 NYVIANTD
+307 VD
-315 DRSILSQLEQSYVGL
+315 DEDVQRQLEQSYVGL

-339 FKDVIEFLASG
+339 FKDVISFLKSNPG
-350 PKLNY
+350 FKY

-363 SETTPDINT
+363 SEITPNINI

-425 RIFMPRALY
+425 RVFMPRALY

-443 NEALYDQIEQGN
+443 NEVLYDQIEQGN
-455 LDKLQLVFP
+455 LDKLQLMFP
-464 PGIKPTRSSVVDRN
+464 PGVKPTRDSVIDKS

-498 ALTLDAILEKY
+498 AFELDPILAMYDEK
-509 DSQKLTHEIDTAT
+509 QPTHEIDTST
-522 AIHILSNIKDD
+522 AVEILSHIKDD
-533 KINNWSIGSYIS
+533 KINNWNISSYVS
-545 ALRALSSQKGFDD
+545 ALRSLSSEKGSED
-558 KLTLVVRRNRN
+558 KVILIIRRDRN

-583 RISSSIE
+583 HLGTSITG
-590 NKSVITLYRNIGDP
+590 KSVITLYRNIGNS

-624 VFYTGKDLEGDS
+624 IFYTSGES
-636 NPEG
+636 T

>member
-1 MSHASE
+1 MSHSSE
-7 YLDRLIEDTPEA
+7 YLLRLAEETPEA
-19 VGSVKS
+19 VVSVRS
-25 TMDTISKNNL
+25 TIDAISKNNL
-35 SSFSHMNHEIG
+35 ATFSHMDHEIG

-57 GQMFGVM
+57 SQMFGVM
-64 SAAADSGFDLFLVL
+64 CAAADYGFELFLVL

-91 RAMQSLDTFNV
+91 RAVQSIDTFFV
-102 CNENDEVRFF
+102 CNENDEVQFYG
-112 SKKLRQ
+112 KKLRK
-118 PTAIV
+118 PTVVI

-137 LASSGYCTGRPIF
+137 LASSGYCVGRPIF

-159 SLNTKVNKKELEE
+159 SLNTKINKKELEE

-180 EDIKHLCTSSFY
+180 EDIKRLCTSSFY

-216 HYFKPGNGYLGG
+216 HYFRPGNNYLGG

-247 LSALLETDDTPH
+247 LSLLLETDETPH
-259 GLKLAAAT
+259 GLKLAATT
-267 YLVTAAHQMSEKQ
+267 YLITSAHQMSEKR

-292 IDDHTVILNKLRKYM
+292 IDDHTVIANKLKSYM
-307 NYVIANTD
+307 KHVISNTD
-315 DRSILSQLEQSYVGL
+315 DPDVLTQLEQSYVGL

-339 FKDVIEFLASG
+339 FKDVISFLKSE
-350 PKLNY
+350 PSFKY

-363 SETTPDINT
+363 SETTPSIDA
-372 GLNIVVGGNSL
+372 GLNVIVGGNSL

-425 RIFMPRALY
+425 RVFMPRALY

-443 NEALYDQIEQGN
+443 NEVLYDQIEQGN
-455 LDKLQLVFP
+455 LNKLQLMFP
-464 PGIKPTRSSVVDRN
+464 PGVKPTRDSVIDRS

-498 ALTLDAILEKY
+498 AFNLDPMLEGY
-509 DSQKLTHEIDTAT
+509 DEKIRAHEIDTDT
-522 AIHILSNIKDD
+522 AISIMSKIKDD
-533 KINNWSIGSYIS
+533 KINNWSISSYVA
-545 ALRALSSQKGFDD
+545 ALRALSSEKGFLD
-558 KLTLVVRRNRN
+558 KVILIVRRDRN
-569 IGNKTGTMLSPDDR
+569 IGNQTGTMLSEDDR
-583 RISSSIE
+583 KLGGSISD
-590 NKSVITLYRNIGDP
+590 KSVITLYRNVGDT

-610 SPFWMPN
+610 VPFWMTN

-624 VFYTGKDLEGDS
+624 VFYTGKDEQ
-636 NPEG
+636 

>member
-7 YLDRLIEDTPEA
+7 YLIRLADETPEA
-19 VGSVKS
+19 VSSVR
-25 TMDTISKNNL
+25 TTVEEISKNNL
-35 SSFSHMNHEIG
+35 ATFSHMDHEIG

-57 GQMFGVM
+57 SQMFGVM
-64 SAAADSGFDLFLVL
+64 CAAADYGFELFLVL

-91 RAMQSLDTFNV
+91 RAVQSIDTFFV
-102 CNENDEVRFF
+102 CNENDDVQFYG
-112 SKKLRQ
+112 KKLRK
-118 PTAIV
+118 PTVVI
-123 LKKNASVLRKWKNH
+123 LKKNASVLRKWKNN

-159 SLNTKVNKKELEE
+159 SLNTKINKKELEE

-216 HYFKPGNGYLGG
+216 HYFRPGNNYLGG

-247 LSALLETDDTPH
+247 LSLLLDTDETPH
-259 GLKLAAAT
+259 GLKLAATT
-267 YLVTAAHQMSEKQ
+267 YLITCAHQMSEKR

-292 IDDHTVILNKLRKYM
+292 IDDHTVIANKLRSYM
-307 NYVIANTD
+307 KYVIANVED
-315 DRSILSQLEQSYVGL
+315 LDVLAQLEQSYVGL

-339 FKDVIEFLASG
+339 FKDVISFLKSE
-350 PKLNY
+350 PRFNY

-363 SETTPDINT
+363 SESTPNINT
-372 GLNIVVGGNSL
+372 GLNVVVGGNSL

-396 YLRSAKKPQA
+396 YLRSAKRPQA

-425 RIFMPRALY
+425 RVFMPRALY

-443 NEALYDQIEQGN
+443 NEVLYDQIEQGN
-455 LDKLQLVFP
+455 FDKLQLMFP
-464 PGIKPTRSSVVDRN
+464 PGVKPTRDNVVDKS
-478 KLDVLVGGVNY
+478 KLDILVGGVNY

-498 ALTLDAILEKY
+498 AFALDPMLEAY
-509 DSQKLTHEIDTAT
+509 DSKVREHEIDTET
-522 AIHILSNIKDD
+522 AISIMSQIKDD
-533 KINNWSIGSYIS
+533 KINNWNISSYIS
-545 ALRALSSQKGFDD
+545 ALRALSSEKGFVD
-558 KLTLVVRRNRN
+558 KVILIVRRDRN
-569 IGNKTGTMLSPDDR
+569 IGNQTGTMLSEDDR
-583 RISSSIE
+583 RLGSSISD
-590 NKSVITLYRNIGDP
+590 KSVITLYRNVGDT

-610 SPFWMPN
+610 VPFWMTN

-624 VFYTGKDLEGDS
+624 VFYTGKDEQ
-636 NPEG
+636 

>member
-7 YLDRLIEDTPEA
+7 YLSRLAEDTPEA
-19 VGSVKS
+19 VASVRS
-25 TMDTISKNNL
+25 TLEDISKNNL
-35 SSFSHMNHEIG
+35 ANFSHMDHEVG

-64 SAAADSGFDLFLVL
+64 SAAADHGFELFLVL

-91 RAMQSLDTFNV
+91 RAMQSIDTFNV

-123 LKKNASVLRKWKNH
+123 LKKNASVLRRWKNH

-159 SLNTKVNKKELEE
+159 SLNTKVNKKDLEE

-180 EDIKHLCTSSFY
+180 EDIKQLCTSSFY

-204 QSLDSGWKPKFI
+204 QSLDSGWKPEFI

-247 LSALLETDDTPH
+247 LSLLLETDETPH
-259 GLKLAAAT
+259 GLKLAAT
-267 YLVTAAHQMSEKQ
+267 SYLITAAHRMKEGR

-292 IDDHTVILNKLRKYM
+292 IDDHTVIANKLKAYM
-307 NYVIANTD
+307 EYVIANNQEPD
-315 DRSILSQLEQSYVGL
+315 ILRQLEQSYVGL

-339 FKDVIEFLASG
+339 FNDVITFLESK
-350 PKLNY
+350 PDFKY
-355 ITMNSGPD
+355 ITMNSGPN
-363 SETTPDINT
+363 SESTPDIDK

-425 RIFMPRALY
+425 RVFMPRALY

-455 LDKLQLVFP
+455 LEKIQLMFP
-464 PGIKPTRSSVVDRN
+464 PGVKPTRDSVVDKS
-478 KLDVLVGGVNY
+478 KLDILVGGVNY
-489 FPPNPDQSN
+489 FPPNPDQAN
-498 ALTLDAILEKY
+498 AYDLDPVLEKY
-509 DSQKLTHEIDTAT
+509 SDQERLHIVNTDTA
-522 AIHILSNIKDD
+522 IEILSKIKDD
-533 KINNWSIGSYIS
+533 KINNWSIASYIA
-545 ALRALSSQKGFDD
+545 ALRALSSEKGFLD
-558 KLTLVVRRNRN
+558 KINLVVRRNRN
-569 IGNKTGTMLSPDDR
+569 IGNKTGTMLSEDDR
-583 RISSSIE
+583 RLGSSISE
-590 NKSVITLYRNIGDP
+590 ESVITLYRNVGDP

-610 SPFWMPN
+610 APFWMPN

-624 VFYTGKDLEGDS
+624 VFYTGKDLE
-636 NPEG
+636 E